1 MLIRQYKLRNLK
13 PKEHF
18 LFILWEH
25 IKFYFSVNKKIETEE
40 FKTQRTLCLRKLIFV
55 MTRFLRN

>member
-1 MLIRQYKLRNLK
+1 MNLK